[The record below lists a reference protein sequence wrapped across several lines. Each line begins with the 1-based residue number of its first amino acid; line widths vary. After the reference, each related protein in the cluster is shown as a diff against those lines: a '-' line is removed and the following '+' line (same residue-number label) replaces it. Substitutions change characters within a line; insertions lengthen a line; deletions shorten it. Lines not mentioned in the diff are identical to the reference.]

1 MPDAGKTGASK
12 SSSRQ
17 RIKGVGYQLNWA
29 GIAPALFR
37 FLPSYAIDLR
47 VGTYLSD
54 LAMPFTKVAPPR
66 VATSITHQIESLIL
80 RGVLK
85 PGERLPSERDLAEQL
100 DVSRPSL
107 RSALSE
113 MECSGLIVTRPGSGA
128 YVAEILGSVF
138 SAPLVGL
145 FSSHEE
151 ALFDYLSF
159 RKDMEGLA
167 AERAARLGSE
177 TDLKIIAAIFEKMEK
192 AHCRR
197 SSKEEADLD
206 ADFHMAIIEA
216 SHNVVML
223 HMMRAMFEMLR
234 EGVFYNRQMMFGMKT
249 TRAELLDQHRAI
261 NDAIQSREAPAARA
275 AVEAHLG
282 YIEQT
287 LHSHMRQLR
296 NEETAKLRYS
306 NQNR

>member
-1 MPDAGKTGASK
+1 
-12 SSSRQ
+12 
-17 RIKGVGYQLNWA
+17 
-29 GIAPALFR
+29 
-37 FLPSYAIDLR
+37 
-47 VGTYLSD
+47 
-54 LAMPFTKVAPPR
+54 MPFTKVASPR
-66 VATSITHQIESLIL
+66 VATSITRQIESLIL
-80 RGVLK
+80 KGILR

-107 RSALSE
+107 RTALSE
-113 MECSGLIVTRPGSGA
+113 LESSGLIITRPGSGA
-128 YVAEILGSVF
+128 YVAEVLGSVF
-138 SAPLVGL
+138 AKPLVDL
-145 FSSHEE
+145 FSSHEV

-192 AHCRR
+192 AHQKR
-197 SSKEEADLD
+197 SSKDEAALD

-223 HMMRAMFEMLR
+223 HMMRAMFEILR

-249 TRAELLDQHRAI
+249 TRSELLEQHRAI
-261 NDAIQSREAPAARA
+261 NLAIQSRQARA
-275 AVEAHLG
+275 ARTAVETHLG
-282 YIEQT
+282 YVEETMQRHI
-287 LHSHMRQLR
+287 RQLR

-306 NQNR
+306 RQKH